1 MSQFIAKPMST
12 DDILHL
18 TNRLRRKLN
27 LYDRTY
33 FPIVEFIE
41 TVLPEIDP
49 KFSYLYVAKNEMPD
63 TYAYFDNVANSI
75 VVREDVYDRALNGSG
90 RDRFTLAHELGHYVL
105 HSSGVQLCRSDG
117 GRVVTYGAPVLPGAM
132 FLLSYNENGI
142 PVCGLPGCV
151 MYAKR
156 TIFDIVLPY
165 LLADEPVTAEII
177 SGLCLNCKV
186 CHYPNCGFGKGA

>member
-117 GRVVTYGAPVLPGAM
+117 GRVVTYCDPEWQANTFASKMLMPDHLIYTLTPSEISKEFGT
-132 FLLSYNENGI
+132 SYQ
-142 PVCGLPGCV
+142 
-151 MYAKR
+151 A
-156 TIFDIVLPY
+156 
-165 LLADEPVTAEII
+165 AEIA
-177 SGLCLNCKV
+177 LYKAKKAKL
-186 CHYPNCGFGKGA
+186 AT

>member
-1 MSQFIAKPMST
+1 MST

-105 HSSGVQLCRSDG
+105 HSSGVQLCRINYTTSH
-117 GRVVTYGAPVLPGAM
+117 R
-132 FLLSYNENGI
+132 FLLLYKTTRKPRI
-142 PVCGLPGCV
+142 YV
-151 MYAKR
+151 
-156 TIFDIVLPY
+156 I
-165 LLADEPVTAEII
+165 
-177 SGLCLNCKV
+177 
-186 CHYPNCGFGKGA
+186 

>member
-1 MSQFIAKPMST
+1 MST

-63 TYAYFDNVANSI
+63 TYAYFI
-75 VVREDVYDRALNGSG
+75 
-90 RDRFTLAHELGHYVL
+90 TWQTVL
-105 HSSGVQLCRSDG
+105 SSVK
-117 GRVVTYGAPVLPGAM
+117 M
-132 FLLSYNENGI
+132 FMIE
-142 PVCGLPGCV
+142 
-151 MYAKR
+151 R
-156 TIFDIVLPY
+156 
-165 LLADEPVTAEII
+165 
-177 SGLCLNCKV
+177 
-186 CHYPNCGFGKGA
+186 

>member
-117 GRVVTYGAPVLPGAM
+117 AKLDDNAVIGKGTVDAINARLKAWGYRP
-132 FLLSYNENGI
+132 NGI
-142 PVCGLPGCV
+142 
-151 MYAKR
+151 A
-156 TIFDIVLPY
+156 
-165 LLADEPVTAEII
+165 
-177 SGLCLNCKV
+177 
-186 CHYPNCGFGKGA
+186 GKKFIKKLREKIKK